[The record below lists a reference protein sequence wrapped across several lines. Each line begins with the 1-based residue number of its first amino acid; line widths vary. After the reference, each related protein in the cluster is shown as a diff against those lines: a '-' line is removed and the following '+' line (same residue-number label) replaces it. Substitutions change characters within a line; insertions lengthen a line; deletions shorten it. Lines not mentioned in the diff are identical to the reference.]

1 MSLLILVT
9 ISFNLS
15 CSLEKERGSFSLFG
29 KPMERKKTKSQ
40 VKLVKLKDAI
50 NLIDQHVNLLGIV
63 RDRKEPKLCRNNGNP
78 ESSFLLIL
86 PDFEGFRLLL
96 FFVSVYHLIV
106 SAWICTLCI
115 IDDSYERP
123 GLTVNVFSNKRE
135 ELPNH
140 DGMILFLNIKVL
152 FGFCFRCFCL
162 KEDIKKT
169 IFFICL

>member
-1 MSLLILVT
+1 
-9 ISFNLS
+9 
-15 CSLEKERGSFSLFG
+15 
-29 KPMERKKTKSQ
+29 MERKKTKSQ

-63 RDRKEPKLCRNNGNP
+63 LDRKEPKLCRNNGNP
-78 ESSFLLIL
+78 KCSFLLIL
-86 PDFEGFRLLL
+86 PDFRFF

-106 SAWICTLCI
+106 SAWICTLRI

-152 FGFCFRCFCL
+152 FGSVFVAFVS
-162 KEDIKKT
+162 KK
-169 IFFICL
+169 I

>member
-1 MSLLILVT
+1 MLISLVSFVTEKNPSSAATTVTPKAPFFLFSQILRV
-9 ISFNLS
+9 L
-15 CSLEKERGSFSLFG
+15 
-29 KPMERKKTKSQ
+29 
-40 VKLVKLKDAI
+40 DYYY
-50 NLIDQHVNLLGIV
+50 
-63 RDRKEPKLCRNNGNP
+63 
-78 ESSFLLIL
+78 
-86 PDFEGFRLLL
+86 

-162 KEDIKKT
+162 KEDIKKNN
-169 IFFICL
+169 FFHLSVDEMLWWWEQSKCCL